1 MSTLGHIVQLSKTVK
16 MVSFVTFLREV
27 HHSKFGD
34 RFSNIE

>member
-27 HHSKFGD
+27 QV
-34 RFSNIE
+34 EVW